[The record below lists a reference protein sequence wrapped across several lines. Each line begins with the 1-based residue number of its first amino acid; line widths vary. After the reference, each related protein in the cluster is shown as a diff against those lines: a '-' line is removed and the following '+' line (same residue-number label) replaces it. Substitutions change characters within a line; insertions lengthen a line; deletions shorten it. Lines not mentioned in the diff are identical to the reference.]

1 MDSRTI
7 LEHVLFQLTPTRTRC
22 DLVIFAGGA
31 SEKLA
36 SGLLEPFLFH
46 LKTAKDQIFKGGYS
60 ISLRPLPANTHWF
73 TKATLQRF
81 VRFVGTPEILERFVT
96 IETELEQIE
105 TSVQS
110 NENADVEGSGGNYQK
125 STVSSKSKRDH
136 DGADDAAQEDNS
148 KVRLQRA
155 LETRKAVLHKE
166 QAMAYARA
174 LVTGFEL
181 DCINDLISFAD
192 AFGASRLREACLNFV
207 ELCKKKNQD
216 RLWMDEIAAMQA
228 SRLELPYLGTSGIVL
243 ASEENYPSQIGG
255 LSGGKLNGSIDA
267 SVSDSSLGS
276 SDLNQESSLPTSAA
290 VQSTDGKAQMPMAWP
305 NHLPQYMHNFQGPVF
320 QQMPPYQGYL
330 FPGMQVAPPYFP
342 GNMQWPPKVD
352 DSGLRHDWEPDG
364 HKKHKSSS
372 RKKKSAHDKGMET
385 SNQDDST
392 EPSYSSSETESD
404 NDLQNGEK
412 QSSIEQ
418 VQRKKHGKK
427 SSRKV
432 VIRNINYITSKRDG
446 EKGSMSDETSDGD
459 DFIDGEALKQ
469 QVEEAVGSLE
479 RRHKSTSRHH
489 KKSNRSTID
498 NSNDEDKK
506 KVAANNTEGQ
516 KGNEQWGAFQDLLLK
531 DKDLDSFETDPHP
544 LQVQQH
550 STAKSSEERMLL
562 AFNLES
568 EKISKQRAIS
578 IDSFVADKRETG
590 NEDQF
595 RIGNFESGEN
605 LKSMTKKRDGTNEEM
620 LFSQR
625 TDEPGNHRRTTVSD
639 HSTESLMIK
648 SQKEGDWFI
657 SNQPDKPAN
666 KDENMNLRTFDGD
679 YASSLA
685 DDHFR
690 FEKSKKD
697 VLVDDSFMIQARPFL
712 DDQSQSMLRTDIS
725 MAADIVEATKY
736 DNATSEIT
744 HDKAGTYGTHEP
756 EDLYMVLGRDSAA
769 ENAMSS
775 WTPEMDYEN
784 DLLSTEAN
792 VKQSGIETNA
802 AEDKLPSNGKGTNG
816 KPGGNAGGKI
826 PGKEARSKVSNASL
840 GKSKSSL
847 MSRTK
852 KPTSVGITTVQ
863 RGKSDKEEEKRK
875 RMEELLIQRQ
885 KRIAERSASGNSPAT
900 SKRMLVKRT
909 SSLKNEESK
918 TQPPSQETKK
928 TLFRSST
935 IDRLA
940 SARTIPKVESAQS
953 KPAEPKKASSKANG
967 LPQKTAG
974 ADKKLSPKTVK
985 PNVPQKKESKV
996 AAAEEL
1002 KKVPATESI
1011 DQFKDIKELHSVDSL
1026 EKDEGNMIS
1035 RTVTSNDKGYSGSVP
1050 HMDSSAQLDHL
1061 KGDDEGLSMAAPIL
1075 AENIKTSG
1083 DHDHYTSEMTKHPVP
1098 ESPNED
1104 LNLSAENIRDNGMK
1118 TENVPSPEK
1127 SEIQIS
1133 TPPPAEIN
1141 PETVHSRK
1149 KWNSDETSP
1158 KAAKGFRKLLLFG
1171 RKSRTSTTN

>member
-46 LKTAKDQIFKGGYS
+46 LKTAKDQISKGGYS

-192 AFGASRLREACLNFV
+192 AFGASRLREACLSFV

-276 SDLNQESSLPTSAA
+276 SDLNQ
-290 VQSTDGKAQMPMAWP
+290 
-305 NHLPQYMHNFQGPVF
+305 
-320 QQMPPYQGYL
+320 
-330 FPGMQVAPPYFP
+330 

-372 RKKKSAHDKGMET
+372 RKKKSAHGKGMET

-418 VQRKKHGKK
+418 VRRKKHGKK

-568 EKISKQRAIS
+568 EKISKHRAIS
-578 IDSFVADKRETG
+578 IDSFVADNRETG

-605 LKSMTKKRDGTNEEM
+605 LKSMTKKRDGTYEEM

-639 HSTESLMIK
+639 NSTESLMIK

-679 YASSLA
+679 YASLA

-697 VLVDDSFMIQARPFL
+697 VLVDDSFMIQARPFV

-784 DLLSTEAN
+784 DLLSAEAN

-852 KPTSVGITTVQ
+852 KPTSGGITTVQ

-940 SARTIPKVESAQS
+940 SARTMPKVESAQS

-1035 RTVTSNDKGYSGSVP
+1035 RTDTSNDKGYSGSVP

-1061 KGDDEGLSMAAPIL
+1061 KGNDEGLSMAAPIL